1 MPGVTVVKL
10 RTISSKI
17 SEKSPTSATTITER
31 FGLVRVATAG
41 FSETVGGEGT
51 SSKEEEG
58 IGAEKPI

>member
-31 FGLVRVATAG
+31 FSLVRVSTVG
-41 FSETVGGEGT
+41 FSEKAGGEDT